1 MAAAPQLPSVNL
13 RFRLR
18 EATAEAHKKVE
29 KAMALEER
37 CTALPTYRAL
47 LADLWGLYAPL
58 EARLTALHWD
68 AVGIDFR
75 HRTKTPWLHADLT
88 ILGASEF
95 DIEALPRAVDLP
107 SIRCPA
113 DGFGAL
119 YVLEGAS
126 LGGQII
132 MRHIKSELGLD
143 QSTGARFFSSYGADV
158 GERWRSFVAT
168 MTAFADA
175 EDCAQAMERAALATF
190 DSFLLWLGGRST
202 TSNEGSYHAC

>member
-1 MAAAPQLPSVNL
+1 MAATSQLSPDTL

-18 EATAEAHKKVE
+18 EATAGAHKKVE
-29 KAMALEER
+29 TAMALEER
-37 CTALPTYRAL
+37 CADLPTYRAL

-58 EARLTALHWD
+58 EARLATLQWD

-75 HRTKTPWLHADLT
+75 QRTKTPWLHADLT

-95 DIEALPRAVDLP
+95 DIGALPRAVDLP
-107 SIRCPA
+107 SIQCTA

-132 MRHIKSELGLD
+132 LRRIKSELGLD

-158 GERWRSFVAT
+158 GERWRCFVAT
-168 MTAFADA
+168 MTAFGIT
-175 EDCAQAMERAALATF
+175 EDRVQAMERAALATF
-190 DSFLLWLGGRST
+190 DTFRLWLGDRQ
-202 TSNEGSYHAC
+202 